1 MPGIL
6 PALPAAMNK
15 PKSILLCGAAAA
27 AIVGALSFPA
37 PSSGQAPDDARAIA
51 ALVTEIAGQ
60 HDKMAANQ
68 QAMEIKIASIEENLR
83 LARIFTT
90 RRK

>member
-1 MPGIL
+1 
-6 PALPAAMNK
+6 MNK
-15 PKSILLCGAAAA
+15 PKPILLCGAAAA
-27 AIVGALSFPA
+27 AIVGALCSPS
-37 PSSGQAPDDARAIA
+37 PSSGQVEADDRAIA

-68 QAMEIKIASIEENLR
+68 QAMEIKITSIEENLR